1 MNLLLNR
8 RDFRLGPSKGT
19 EGLIIIRGCKYHGR
33 RLLGEDFFVCAI
45 LRPSGI
51 ARRTVHPVEGKEALK
66 AIQRPFS
73 SR

>member
-1 MNLLLNR
+1 MGL
-8 RDFRLGPSKGT
+8 SKGT

-51 ARRTVHPVEGKEALK
+51 ARRTVHPVEGKKPL
-66 AIQRPFS
+66 RPFKGLLAQGNGE
-73 SR
+73 